1 MNTFNTAFFH
11 TVIAFLTV
19 MSKQL
24 SAQLR
29 ADMASGTIV
38 LDDQVLEIKKE
49 IIGGGTIDLIDATTE
64 RIDGICSFDK
74 NKLQTGRAFVFD
86 EIALNY
92 KSDAASGKE
101 GSLAYN
107 AVAPAELQNALFIVN
122 QDGREVLRVPV
133 IDIHN
138 AETGQKVSDE
148 YTALKTL
155 RHLVDDRPISIQIK
169 FAPSVALS
177 NATKHYIHLRLKGVQ
192 TSKKPN

>member
-19 MSKQL
+19 MAKQL

-29 ADMASGTIV
+29 ADMSTGMIV

-49 IIGGGTIDLIDATTE
+49 ITGGGTIDLIDATTE

-74 NKLQTGRAFVFD
+74 NRLQTGRAFVFD

-107 AVAPAELQNALFIVN
+107 AAAPAELQNALLVIS
-122 QDGREVLRVPV
+122 QDGREALRVPL

-138 AETGQKVSDE
+138 TETGQKVSDE
-148 YTALKTL
+148 YTSLKCL
-155 RHLVDDRPISIQIK
+155 RYLVDDRPISIQIK
-169 FAPSVALS
+169 FAPTVALS
-177 NATKHYIHLRLKGVQ
+177 NATKHYVHLRLKGAQ
-192 TSKKPN
+192 TSKKAS